1 LSNTNGWQGM
11 ANVTLGT
18 PAELWFDVQ
27 PASQPQRYYRVVP
40 GPISVP

>member
-1 LSNTNGWQGM
+1 MASLTLSTP
-11 ANVTLGT
+11 TELG
-18 PAELWFDVQ
+18 FDVQ